1 MWHAR
6 ILSGP
11 MLLTLEKGS
20 DMTRGWQDSENRRF
34 THQKGASIVP
44 RP

>member
-1 MWHAR
+1 MWYAR

-11 MLLTLEKGS
+11 MLLTLKAGS
-20 DMTRGWQDSENRRF
+20 GVTKVWQDSENRRF